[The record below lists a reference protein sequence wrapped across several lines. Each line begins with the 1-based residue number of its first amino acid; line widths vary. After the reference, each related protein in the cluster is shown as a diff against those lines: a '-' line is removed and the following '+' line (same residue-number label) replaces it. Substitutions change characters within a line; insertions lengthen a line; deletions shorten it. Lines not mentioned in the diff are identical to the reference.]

1 MFDSINVD
9 SFQMSETAR
18 NKLLEISSLNS
29 GNGKLSTMMRNII
42 KIQANIRGW
51 LVRKRLIQIKKL
63 LQESQEKG

>member
-1 MFDSINVD
+1 MFDSMNVD